1 MNNIVAFLPMRK
13 GSERVPNKNIKTFAN
28 INGGLAFIKIQQL
41 LKVKAI
47 DKIIVS
53 TNDAD
58 VKKIASSFNSNKI
71 VIINRSEDLSSSD
84 TSTDDLIKYVPTI
97 INSGVILW
105 THVTSPFID
114 NVMYDDMI
122 NSYLNNIHKY
132 DSLMSVT
139 MIRKFLWSNNKPIN
153 YDRSKE
159 KWPKTQ
165 TIKPVYEV
173 NSGAF
178 IASIDIYRD
187 LNDRIGSNP
196 FLYELSG
203 KQSFDI
209 DWESDFYIAEAMWDK
224 NTVI

>member
-114 NVMYDDMI
+114 NVM
-122 NSYLNNIHKY
+122 
-132 DSLMSVT
+132 
-139 MIRKFLWSNNKPIN
+139 
-153 YDRSKE
+153 
-159 KWPKTQ
+159 
-165 TIKPVYEV
+165 
-173 NSGAF
+173 
-178 IASIDIYRD
+178 
-187 LNDRIGSNP
+187 
-196 FLYELSG
+196 
-203 KQSFDI
+203 
-209 DWESDFYIAEAMWDK
+209 
-224 NTVI
+224 

>member
-1 MNNIVAFLPMRK
+1 MRK

-187 LNDRIGSNP
+187 LNDSVILP
-196 FLYELSG
+196 
-203 KQSFDI
+203 KI
-209 DWESDFYIAEAMWDK
+209 
-224 NTVI
+224 NTQ